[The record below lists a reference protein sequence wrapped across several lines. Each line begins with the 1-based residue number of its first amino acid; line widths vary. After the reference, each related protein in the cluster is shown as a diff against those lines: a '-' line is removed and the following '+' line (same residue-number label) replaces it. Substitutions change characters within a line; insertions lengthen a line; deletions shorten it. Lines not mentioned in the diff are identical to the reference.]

1 MNNSTQELRR
11 AFIRYFELHGHQAV
25 PSSALIPQAD
35 PTLLFTNA
43 GMNQFKRVFLGE
55 DTRAYTRAVTVQK
68 CLRAGGK
75 HNDLENVGYTRRHHT
90 FFEML
95 GNFSFGDY
103 FKEDAI
109 QFGWEFLTQT
119 VGLDKDR
126 MWVTV
131 FREDDEADRLWKKM
145 GVSPSR
151 IVRCGEKDN
160 FWQMGDTGPC
170 GPCSELHFDQGP
182 SVPGDDCP
190 NGEGDRVIEIWNLV
204 FMQFNRDAAGTL
216 HPLPKPSID
225 TGMGLERLAA
235 VAQGVYSNYDSD
247 VFTPLLSAVA
257 ARAGVRYG
265 EKNQTDRSMCVV
277 ADHLRAIT
285 FLMADGILP
294 SNEGRGYVLRRILR
308 RAARH
313 GRLLGIVE
321 PFLYELTAA
330 VVSQMAGVY
339 SEVRSAAATIA
350 EATRGEEERFVAT
363 LDYSLPILNEILAK
377 KEVAAGSAFILAS
390 TDAEATRSEEERFV
404 ATHDYSLPI
413 SKEILAKKEVSAG
426 SAPTLAGTDAFKL
439 YDTYGLPFDLMEEAC
454 RERGIK
460 LDTVGFEQAIAE
472 QRNRARK
479 TGGFVEEI
487 ARPAVAELAR
497 RFGTTKFVGYERLEN
512 ESLVQAILI
521 GDRLVKEAAEGD
533 EVEIV
538 LDVTPFYAE
547 GGGQVG
553 DQGVLTGSDG
563 QMEITETTRP
573 VPTVILHKGTVTK
586 GRIREG
592 EQLRMI
598 VNTTTRQDAQRNHTA
613 THLLH
618 AALRDMLGPH
628 VKQYGSLVGPNRLRF
643 DFAHFRPLSSRDVD
657 EIETVVNNEVRKN
670 ERVAT
675 EVMSIQDAVAKG
687 ALAFFGD
694 KYGEQVRVVTVES
707 FSKEL
712 CGGTHCRQTGDIG
725 LFRIMSE
732 TGVAAGVRRIEAQT
746 GSGALT
752 HMKKL
757 ETDIRELSDLLKVGQ
772 SELVA
777 KTRKVMMQLKD
788 KEREL
793 EELKLKM
800 ASGSAVE
807 TTAKTIAGIQVHVQ
821 RTDGLDVNGMRAL
834 ADQLRDKLKSGVV
847 ALGAANDG
855 KVSLLVVVTKDL
867 IARLKAGDLIKEMAA
882 EVGGTGGGR
891 PEMAQAGGKDPAR
904 LDVALEKVFGLV
916 ERLLER

>member
-1 MNNSTQELRR
+1 MKNSTHELRQ
-11 AFIRYFELHGHQAV
+11 AFIRYFEQQGHQAV

-55 DTRAYTRAVTVQK
+55 ETRAYKRAVTVQK

-109 QFGWEFLTQT
+109 TFGWEFLTQT
-119 VGLDKDR
+119 VGLAKDR
-126 MWVTV
+126 MWVTI
-131 FREDDEADRLWKKM
+131 FREDDEADQLWKKA
-145 GVSPSR
+145 GVPASR

-182 SVPGDDCP
+182 SVPGDDRP
-190 NGEGDRVIEIWNLV
+190 NGAGDRVIEIWNLV

-265 EKNQTDRSMCVV
+265 AQDTTDRSMRVV

-285 FLMADGILP
+285 FLMADGVLP

-330 VVSQMAGVY
+330 VVNQMAGAY
-339 SEVRSAAATIA
+339 SEVRGAAATIA
-350 EATRGEEERFVAT
+350 EATRGEEERFIAT
-363 LDYSLPILNEILAK
+363 LDQGLPILNEMIAK
-377 KEVAAGSAFILAS
+377 A
-390 TDAEATRSEEERFV
+390 R
-404 ATHDYSLPI
+404 
-413 SKEILAKKEVSAG
+413 SAG
-426 SAPTLAGTDAFKL
+426 SQVLTGPDVFKL
-439 YDTYGLPFDLMEEAC
+439 YDTYGFPMDLMGEAC
-454 RERGIK
+454 REQGMT
-460 LDTVGFEQAIAE
+460 LDEAGFDQAIEE

-479 TGGFVEEI
+479 TGGFEQEM
-487 ARPAVAELAR
+487 ARPAVAELA
-497 RFGTTKFVGYERLEN
+497 GLVGATKFIGYDRLESD
-512 ESLVQAILI
+512 SLVQAILK

-553 DQGVLTGSDG
+553 DRGVLMGHDG
-563 QMEITETTRP
+563 RVEIKETTRP
-573 VPTVILHKGTVTK
+573 APTLILHKGTVTK

-592 EQLRMI
+592 EQLRMT
-598 VNTTTRQDAQRNHTA
+598 VDATTRQDAQRNHTA

-618 AALRDMLGPH
+618 AALRDLLGPH

-643 DFAHFRPLSSRDVD
+643 DFAHFRPLSSRDAD

-712 CGGTHCRQTGDIG
+712 CGGTHCRHTGDIG
-725 LFRIMSE
+725 LFRIVSE

-746 GSGALT
+746 GSGALA

-757 ETDIRELSDLLKVGQ
+757 ETDIRELSDVLKVGQ

-777 KTRKVMMQLKD
+777 KTRKVMTQLKD

-800 ASGSAVE
+800 AGSSAVA
-807 TTAKTIAGIQVHVQ
+807 TTAKTIAGVQVHVQ

-916 ERLLER
+916 ERLLERYTHGG

>member
-1 MNNSTQELRR
+1 MTQTAQDLRQ
-11 AFIRYFELHGHQAV
+11 AFIRYFEQHGHQAV
-25 PSSALIPQAD
+25 PSSPLIPQAD

-55 DTRAYTRAVTVQK
+55 ETRAYKRAVSAQK

-109 QFGWEFLTQT
+109 RFGWEFLTQT
-119 VGLDKDR
+119 VGLDKSR
-126 MWVTV
+126 LWVTV
-131 FREDDEADRLWKKM
+131 FREDNDAELLWKKI
-145 GVSPSR
+145 GISPSR
-151 IVRCGEKDN
+151 IMRCDEKDN
-160 FWQMGDTGPC
+160 FWQMADTGPC
-170 GPCSELHFDQGP
+170 GPCSEIHFDQGP
-182 SVPGDDCP
+182 AVPGDDRP
-190 NGEGDRVIEIWNLV
+190 NGDGDRVIEIWNLV
-204 FMQFNRDAAGTL
+204 FMQFNRDASGTL

-235 VAQGVYSNYDSD
+235 VAQGVYSNYDTD
-247 VFTPLLSAVA
+247 LFTPLLA
-257 ARAGVRYG
+257 AIAKRAGTEYG
-265 EKNQTDRSMCVV
+265 KKEQGDRSMRVV

-321 PFLYELTAA
+321 PFLHELTA
-330 VVSQMAGVY
+330 VVVQHMGGAY
-339 SEVRSAAATIA
+339 SELRSAAGTVA
-350 EATRGEEERFVAT
+350 EATRGEEERFIAT
-363 LDYSLPILNEILAK
+363 LDQGLPILNDMIA
-377 KEVAAGSAFILAS
+377 
-390 TDAEATRSEEERFV
+390 TTRSAGR
-404 ATHDYSLPI
+404 TMLPGP
-413 SKEILAKKEVSAG
+413 EV
-426 SAPTLAGTDAFKL
+426 FKL
-439 YDTYGLPFDLMEEAC
+439 YDTYGFPMDLITEAC
-454 RERGIK
+454 REQG
-460 LDTVGFEQAIAE
+460 LTVDQAGFDAAIEE

-479 TGGFVEEI
+479 TGGFEQET
-487 ARPAVAELAR
+487 ARPAVTKLAEQ
-497 RFGTTKFVGYERLEN
+497 FGVTKFVGYDRLE
-512 ESLVQAILI
+512 SDSVLQAILK

-533 EVEIV
+533 EVEVV

-553 DQGVLTGSDG
+553 DQGVLVGTEGRL
-563 QMEITETTRP
+563 EIKETTRP
-573 VPTVILHKGTVTK
+573 VPTLILHKGTVSK

-592 EQLRMI
+592 EPLHLT
-598 VNTTTRQDAQRNHTA
+598 VNRATRQDSARNHTA
-613 THLLH
+613 THLVH
-618 AALRDMLGPH
+618 AALRDLLGPH
-628 VKQYGSLVGPNRLRF
+628 VKQFGSLVAPNRLRF
-643 DFAHFRPLSSRDVD
+643 DFAHFRPLSSRDID
-657 EIETVVNNEVRKN
+657 EIETVVNGEIRKN
-670 ERVAT
+670 ETVRS

-712 CGGTHCRQTGDIG
+712 CGGTHCRHTGEIG
-725 LFRIMSE
+725 LFRIVSE
-732 TGVAAGVRRIEAQT
+732 TGVAAGVRRLEAQT
-746 GSGALT
+746 GSGAMAM
-752 HMKKL
+752 MKKL
-757 ETDIRELSDLLKVGQ
+757 EAEVRELSDLLKVGP

-777 KTRKVMMQLKD
+777 KTRKVMAQLKD

-800 ASGSAVE
+800 ASGSAVAS
-807 TTAKTIAGIQVHVQ
+807 TAKTVAGVPVHVQ
-821 RTDGLDVNGMRAL
+821 RTDGLDMNGMRAL

-847 ALGAANDG
+847 ALGAATEDG

-867 IARLKAGDLIKEMAA
+867 SGKVKAGDLIKVMAA

-891 PEMAQAGGKDPAR
+891 PEMAQAGGKDPSR
-904 LDVALEKVFGLV
+904 LDASLEKVFDLV
-916 ERLLER
+916 EQALQR

>member
-1 MNNSTQELRR
+1 MKNSTKELRQ
-11 AFIRYFELHGHQAV
+11 AFIRYFEQHGHQAV

-55 DTRAYTRAVTVQK
+55 ETRAYKRAVTVQK

-119 VGLDKDR
+119 VGLAKDR
-126 MWVTV
+126 MWVTI
-131 FREDDEADRLWKKM
+131 FRDDDEADQLWQKV
-145 GVSPSR
+145 GVPASR
-151 IVRCGEKDN
+151 IMRCGEKDN

-182 SVPGDDCP
+182 SVPGDDRP

-247 VFTPLLSAVA
+247 VFTPLLTAVA

-265 EKNQTDRSMCVV
+265 EQDQTDRSMRVV

-285 FLMADGILP
+285 FLMADGVLP

-321 PFLYELTAA
+321 PFLYGLTEA

-339 SEVRSAAATIA
+339 SEVRSAAATIV
-350 EATRGEEERFVAT
+350 EATRGEEERFIAT
-363 LDYSLPILNEILAK
+363 LDQGLPILNEMIAK
-377 KEVAAGSAFILAS
+377 ARSTGNKVLAGS
-390 TDAEATRSEEERFV
+390 DV
-404 ATHDYSLPI
+404 
-413 SKEILAKKEVSAG
+413 
-426 SAPTLAGTDAFKL
+426 FKL
-439 YDTYGLPFDLMEEAC
+439 YDTYGFPMDLMGEAC
-454 RERGIK
+454 REQGMT
-460 LDTVGFEQAIAE
+460 LDEAGFDQAIEE

-479 TGGFVEEI
+479 TGGFVQEI
-487 ARPAVAELAR
+487 ARPAVAELAGR
-497 RFGTTKFVGYERLEN
+497 VGTTKFIGYDRLES
-512 ESLVQAILI
+512 ESLVQAILK

-553 DQGVLTGSDG
+553 DRGLLLGHDG
-563 QMEITETTRP
+563 QVEITETTRP
-573 VPTVILHKGTVTK
+573 APTVILHKGTVTK

-592 EQLRMI
+592 EALRMT
-598 VNTTTRQDAQRNHTA
+598 VNATTRQDAQRNHTA

-618 AALRDMLGPH
+618 AALRDLLGPH

-725 LFRIMSE
+725 LFRLVSE

-746 GSGALT
+746 GSGALAQ
-752 HMKKL
+752 MKQL
-757 ETDIRELSDLLKVGQ
+757 ETDIRELSILLKVGQ

-777 KTRKVMMQLKD
+777 KTRKVMTQLKD

-793 EELKLKM
+793 EEVKLKM
-800 ASGSAVE
+800 AGGSAAE
-807 TTAKTIAGIQVHVQ
+807 AMAKTIAGIQVHVQ

-904 LDVALEKVFGLV
+904 LDAALEKVFGLV
-916 ERLLER
+916 ERMLER

>member
-1 MNNSTQELRR
+1 MKNSTQELRQ
-11 AFIRYFELHGHQAV
+11 AFLQYFEQHGHQVV

-55 DTRAYTRAVTVQK
+55 ETRAYKRAVTVQK

-103 FKEDAI
+103 FKEEAI

-119 VGLDKDR
+119 AGLAKDR

-131 FREDDEADRLWKKM
+131 FRDDNEADRLWKKI
-145 GVSPSR
+145 GVPASR

-170 GPCSELHFDQGP
+170 GPCSEIHFDQGP
-182 SVPGDDCP
+182 SVPGDDRP

-204 FMQFNRDAAGTL
+204 FMQFNRDAAGKM

-257 ARAGVRYG
+257 TRAGVRYG
-265 EKNQTDRSMCVV
+265 EEDQTDRSMRVV

-285 FLMADGILP
+285 FLMADGVLP

-330 VVSQMAGVY
+330 VVNQMAGVY

-350 EATRGEEERFVAT
+350 EATRGEEERFIAT
-363 LDYSLPILNEILAK
+363 LDQGLPILNDMIDKAR
-377 KEVAAGSAFILAS
+377 AAGQNVLTGA
-390 TDAEATRSEEERFV
+390 DV
-404 ATHDYSLPI
+404 
-413 SKEILAKKEVSAG
+413 
-426 SAPTLAGTDAFKL
+426 FKL
-439 YDTYGLPFDLMEEAC
+439 YDTYGFPMDLIGEAC
-454 RERGIK
+454 REQNMT
-460 LDTVGFEQAIAE
+460 LDEKGFDQAIEE

-479 TGGFVEEI
+479 TGGFEQETTQ
-487 ARPAVAELAR
+487 PAVAELAGR
-497 RFGTTKFVGYERLEN
+497 LGKTKFIGYDHLES
-512 ESLVQAILI
+512 ESLVQAILK

-533 EVEIV
+533 EVELV

-553 DQGVLTGSDG
+553 DQGILMGLDG
-563 QMEITETTRP
+563 RMEIKETTRP
-573 VPTVILHKGTVTK
+573 VPTLILHKGIVTK

-592 EQLRMI
+592 ERLRMT
-598 VNTTTRQDAQRNHTA
+598 VNATTRQDAARNHTA
-613 THLLH
+613 THLVH

-643 DFAHFRPLSSRDVD
+643 DFAHFRPLTSRDID
-657 EIETVVNNEVRKN
+657 EIETVVNNEVQNN
-670 ERVAT
+670 EQVAT

-712 CGGTHCRQTGDIG
+712 CGGTHCQRTGDIG
-725 LFRIMSE
+725 LFRIVSE

-746 GSGALT
+746 GSGALV

-757 ETDIRELSDLLKVGQ
+757 EMDIRELSDLLKVGQ

-777 KTRKVMMQLKD
+777 KTRKVMTQLKD

-793 EELKLKM
+793 EELRLKM

-807 TTAKTIAGIQVHVQ
+807 AMAKTVAGIQVHAQ

-867 IARLKAGDLIKEMAA
+867 ITRLKAGDLIKEMAA

-904 LDVALEKVFGLV
+904 LNIALEKVFGLV
-916 ERLLER
+916 ERMLERYTNGG

>member
-1 MNNSTQELRR
+1 MKNSTQELRQ
-11 AFIRYFELHGHQAV
+11 AFIRYFEQQGHQAV

-55 DTRAYTRAVTVQK
+55 ETRTYKRAVTVQK

-109 QFGWEFLTQT
+109 RFGWEFLTQT
-119 VGLDKDR
+119 VGLAKDR
-126 MWVTV
+126 IWVTI
-131 FREDDEADRLWKKM
+131 FRDDDDADQLWKKI
-145 GVSPSR
+145 GVPASR

-182 SVPGDDCP
+182 SVPGDDRP
-190 NGEGDRVIEIWNLV
+190 NGAGDRVLEIWNLV

-216 HPLPKPSID
+216 HPLPSPSID

-257 ARAGVRYG
+257 TRAGVRYG
-265 EKNQTDRSMCVV
+265 EQDQTDRSMRVV

-285 FLMADGILP
+285 FLMADGVLP

-330 VVSQMAGVY
+330 VVNQMAGVY
-339 SEVRSAAATIA
+339 SEVRGAAATIA
-350 EATRGEEERFVAT
+350 EATRGEEERFIAT
-363 LDYSLPILNEILAK
+363 LDQGLPILNEMIAK
-377 KEVAAGSAFILAS
+377 ARATAGTAI
-390 TDAEATRSEEERFV
+390 
-404 ATHDYSLPI
+404 
-413 SKEILAKKEVSAG
+413 
-426 SAPTLAGTDAFKL
+426 TLAGSDVFKL
-439 YDTYGLPFDLMEEAC
+439 YDTYGFPIDLMGEAC
-454 RERGIK
+454 REQGIK
-460 LDTVGFEQAIAE
+460 LDEAGFDQAIEE
-472 QRNRARK
+472 QRTRARK
-479 TGGFVEEI
+479 TGGFEQET
-487 ARPAVAELAR
+487 ARPAVAELAGR
-497 RFGTTKFVGYERLEN
+497 LGTTKFIGYDRLES
-512 ESLVQAILI
+512 ESLVQAILK

-533 EVEIV
+533 EVELV

-553 DQGVLTGSDG
+553 DQGVLMGHDG
-563 QMEITETTRP
+563 RVEIKETTRP
-573 VPTVILHKGTVTK
+573 VPTVILHKGIVMK

-592 EQLRMI
+592 EALRMT
-598 VNTTTRQDAQRNHTA
+598 VNATTRQDAQRNHTA
-613 THLLH
+613 THLVH
-618 AALRDMLGPH
+618 AALRDLLGPH

-712 CGGTHCRQTGDIG
+712 CGGTHCRHTGDIG
-725 LFRIMSE
+725 LFRIVSE

-746 GSGALT
+746 GSGALAQ
-752 HMKKL
+752 MKKL

-777 KTRKVMMQLKD
+777 KTRKVMTQMKD

-800 ASGSAVE
+800 ASGSAVA

-867 IARLKAGDLIKEMAA
+867 ITRLKAGDLIKEMAA

-904 LDVALEKVFGLV
+904 LDGALEKVFGLV
-916 ERLLER
+916 ERMLERYTNGG

>member
-1 MNNSTQELRR
+1 
-11 AFIRYFELHGHQAV
+11 
-25 PSSALIPQAD
+25 
-35 PTLLFTNA
+35 
-43 GMNQFKRVFLGE
+43 
-55 DTRAYTRAVTVQK
+55 
-68 CLRAGGK
+68 
-75 HNDLENVGYTRRHHT
+75 
-90 FFEML
+90 
-95 GNFSFGDY
+95 
-103 FKEDAI
+103 
-109 QFGWEFLTQT
+109 
-119 VGLDKDR
+119 
-126 MWVTV
+126 
-131 FREDDEADRLWKKM
+131 
-145 GVSPSR
+145 
-151 IVRCGEKDN
+151 
-160 FWQMGDTGPC
+160 
-170 GPCSELHFDQGP
+170 
-182 SVPGDDCP
+182 VPGDDRP
-190 NGEGDRVIEIWNLV
+190 NGEGDRVLEIWNLV
-204 FMQFNRDAAGTL
+204 FMQFNRDAAGKL
-216 HPLPKPSID
+216 HPLPRPSID

-257 ARAGVRYG
+257 TRAGVRYG
-265 EKNQTDRSMCVV
+265 EQDTTDRSMRVV

-285 FLMADGILP
+285 FLMADGVLP

-313 GRLLGIVE
+313 GRLLGIVK
-321 PFLYELTAA
+321 PFLHELTAA
-330 VVSQMAGVY
+330 VVNQMAGVY
-339 SEVRSAAATIA
+339 SEVRVAAATIA
-350 EATRGEEERFVAT
+350 EATRGEEERFIAT
-363 LDYSLPILNEILAK
+363 LDHGLPILNEAIVKARL
-377 KEVAAGSAFILAS
+377 AGSKVL
-390 TDAEATRSEEERFV
+390 T
-404 ATHDYSLPI
+404 
-413 SKEILAKKEVSAG
+413 G
-426 SAPTLAGTDAFKL
+426 SDVFKL
-439 YDTYGLPFDLMEEAC
+439 YDTYGFPMDLMGEAC
-454 RERGIK
+454 REQGMT
-460 LDTVGFEQAIAE
+460 LDEAGFDQAIEE
-472 QRNRARK
+472 QRTRARK
-479 TGGFVEEI
+479 TGGFEQET
-487 ARPAVAELAR
+487 ARPTVAELAGR
-497 RFGTTKFVGYERLEN
+497 LGTTKFIGYDRLEN
-512 ESLVQAILI
+512 DSLVQAILK

-533 EVEIV
+533 EVEVI

-553 DQGVLTGSDG
+553 DQGALMGSDG
-563 QMEITETTRP
+563 QMEIKETTRP
-573 VPTVILHKGTVTK
+573 VPTLILHKGTVTK

-592 EQLRMI
+592 EALRMT
-598 VNTTTRQDAQRNHTA
+598 VNATRRQDAQRNHTA

-618 AALRDMLGPH
+618 AALRDLLGPH

-643 DFAHFRPLSSRDVD
+643 DFAHFRPLTSHDID

-670 ERVAT
+670 EQVAT

-712 CGGTHCRQTGDIG
+712 CGGTHCRHTGDIG
-725 LFRIMSE
+725 LFRIESE

-746 GSGALT
+746 GSGALAQ
-752 HMKKL
+752 MKKL

-772 SELVA
+772 SELVT
-777 KTRKVMMQLKD
+777 KIRKVMTQLKD

-807 TTAKTIAGIQVHVQ
+807 ATAKTIAGVQVHVQ

-916 ERLLER
+916 ERMLERYTHGG